1 MIVVDS
7 SVLVAALLADD
18 DVGLWAAEALAAT
31 DLGAPSI
38 AAFESANIIR
48 RHVASGLV
56 DARLATAA
64 HRDLALLTI
73 EYWPYHA
80 VAARCWELRHNLTIY
95 DAAFVAMAEA
105 TKSPLYTLDKR
116 LAAASGPSC
125 DFVTPTAS

>member
-18 DVGLWAAEALAAT
+18 DFGMWAAEVVAT
-31 DLGAPSI
+31 FPLGAPSI
-38 AAFESANIIR
+38 AAFESADIIR
-48 RHVASGLV
+48 RHAAAELV
-56 DARLATAA
+56 DARTAAAA
-64 HRDLALLTI
+64 HRDLALLKV

-105 TKSPLYTLDKR
+105 TRSRLYTLDQR
-116 LAAASGPSC
+116 LATATGPSC
-125 DFVTPTAS
+125 EFVLPS